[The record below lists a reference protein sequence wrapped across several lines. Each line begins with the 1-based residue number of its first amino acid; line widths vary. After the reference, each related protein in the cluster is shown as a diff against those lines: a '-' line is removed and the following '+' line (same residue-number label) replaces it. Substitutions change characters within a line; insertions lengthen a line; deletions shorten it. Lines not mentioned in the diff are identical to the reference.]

1 MHLYS
6 RMFHRRGP
14 WFDLADLYDRYYS
27 PKYASAGGATSLSSG
42 PTERDGTSP
51 LVDER
56 DDHDDDDDDGGGE
69 STRDFFAPRSSSSS
83 ARNDGGRDVGGGT
96 GRSCDRLSSHREDA
110 LRRLFDDVMR
120 LLSMGLVRTF
130 RSERECGL
138 VVGNVSPGGGRRGA
152 LLSAEERRDVLR
164 RLGGGGGG
172 KSPGAASRRSS
183 ASSARGNANGG
194 LVVAAAAATR
204 KNEILNQ
211 MQSQRSVLSSF
222 ARSSLGGEARETML
236 PVIKHV
242 DKVLIRKLATKVASH
257 ATDNAMRKSDVDD
270 ATRIV
275 HRSWSAACARHDHR
289 GGGCAVG
296 LDGGVVTSLRLREA
310 PLRTLRRCMRLFL
323 IGGGGPG
330 AMRGDGT
337 NGWMSVLDDDES
349 GVDLISPCS
358 GWHKVVYPGLSSRLG
373 LEYYELG
380 RFYNHIPS
388 TPTSTV
394 GGPFSCYCEFQ
405 SWELGVEIRSFIDRA
420 NEIYE
425 IERQAHCRREKELSK
440 LKSREYPEG
449 KSRVGFTDEKNAK
462 IRLLSRDGCTL
473 LTVEGRRD
481 IVLSILSE
489 SFDDAQFLKD
499 VSSDLVADAVL
510 CHIENDI
517 LSLTN
522 SKTDDDCD
530 GFICDTER
538 LIAATAVIC
547 HR

>member
-1 MHLYS
+1 
-6 RMFHRRGP
+6 
-14 WFDLADLYDRYYS
+14 
-27 PKYASAGGATSLSSG
+27 
-42 PTERDGTSP
+42 
-51 LVDER
+51 
-56 DDHDDDDDDGGGE
+56 
-69 STRDFFAPRSSSSS
+69 
-83 ARNDGGRDVGGGT
+83 
-96 GRSCDRLSSHREDA
+96 
-110 LRRLFDDVMR
+110 
-120 LLSMGLVRTF
+120 
-130 RSERECGL
+130 
-138 VVGNVSPGGGRRGA
+138 
-152 LLSAEERRDVLR
+152 
-164 RLGGGGGG
+164 
-172 KSPGAASRRSS
+172 
-183 ASSARGNANGG
+183 
-194 LVVAAAAATR
+194 
-204 KNEILNQ
+204 
-211 MQSQRSVLSSF
+211 
-222 ARSSLGGEARETML
+222 ML

-242 DKVLIRKLATKVASH
+242 DKVLIRKLATKVASY
-257 ATDNAMRKSDVDD
+257 ATSSAMRKSDVDD

-275 HRSWSAACARHDHR
+275 HRSWSAACACHDHR

-323 IGGGGPG
+323 CAGGGPG

-337 NGWMSVLDDDES
+337 NGWISVLDDES

-394 GGPFSCYCEFQ
+394 GGAFSCYCEFQ

-425 IERQAHCRREKELSK
+425 IERQAHRRREKELSK
-440 LKSREYPEG
+440 LKIREYPEEE
-449 KSRVGFTDEKNAK
+449 SRVGFTDEKNAK
-462 IRLLSRDGCTL
+462 IRLLGRDGC
-473 LTVEGRRD
+473 TVEGRRD
-481 IVLSILSE
+481 IVMSILSE

-499 VSSDLVADAVL
+499 VSSDLAADAVL
-510 CHIENDI
+510 RRIENDI

-538 LIAATAVIC
+538 LIAATAMIC